1 MDKTYLTLFS
11 LLRQALGT
19 DHVEDSLP
27 TLDAKEWE
35 SVYQLAKEQSVRG
48 ISFETVRRLNDQQCP
63 PEELL
68 FMWTAEA
75 ERIKGRNKL
84 VYEEAARLTKF
95 FAQEGR
101 RTAVLK
107 GQANA
112 RLYPNPYSRQS
123 GDIDLWV
130 EGGRKSVSELV
141 VKMGLTKQKNL
152 KVETSYHHIHLPRLE
167 NGVTVEIHFRPS
179 SGSHNPFTNRRLQKF
194 LEAEIQK
201 SEPCPEGFCVPT
213 MTFAL
218 MMQMSHIQR
227 HFLSGGIGMRQLL
240 DYYELLT
247 HSTQEERDDVAKRL
261 KSMGLHWTAG
271 AVMWVLGE
279 VMNLKQDYML
289 KTPDEKRGRK
299 MLESIIKGGN
309 FGRYD
314 QGYLEES
321 LWKRWLM
328 MKKRTWSLWSFDPW
342 EIPWIEIRYWKIF
355 LERMPLRIKHRKLSL
370 KGVKLESEE

>member
-1 MDKTYLTLFS
+1 MNRTYDILS
-11 LLRQALGT
+11 HLLRLALG
-19 DHVEDSLP
+19 VEKNSNMP
-27 TLDAKEWE
+27 TLDAEEWA
-35 SVYQLAKEQSVRG
+35 SVYQMAKEQSVRG
-48 ISFETVRRLNDQQCP
+48 IAFEAVRRLNIEQCP

-75 ERIKGRNKL
+75 EQIKGRNKL
-84 VYEEAARLTKF
+84 IYEEAARLTKLF
-95 FAQEGR
+95 RQEGR

-179 SGSHNPFTNRRLQKF
+179 SGSHNPITNRRLQKF
-194 LEAEIQK
+194 LVAEILK
-201 SEPCPEGFCVPT
+201 SEPCQEGFNMPT
-213 MTFAL
+213 MAFAL
-218 MMQMSHIQR
+218 VMQMSHIQR
-227 HFLSGGIGMRQLL
+227 HFLGGGIGLRHII

-247 HSTQEERDDVAKRL
+247 HTTQVVRADVAKRL
-261 KSMGLHWTAG
+261 KPMGLHWTAG

-279 VMNLKQDYML
+279 VMHLSRGRML
-289 KTPDEKRGRK
+289 IAPDEKRGQK
-299 MLESIIKGGN
+299 MLDIIKAGGN
-309 FGRYD
+309 FGKYGW
-314 QGYLEES
+314 QEEGS
-321 LWKRWLM
+321 IWKRWFIW
-328 MKKRTWSLWSFDPW
+328 KRQTWSLWSFDPW
-342 EIPWIEIRYWKIF
+342 EIPWIEFRYWRIF
-355 LERMPLRIKHRKLSL
+355 FERIPLRIKHRTLSL
-370 KGVKLESEE
+370 NGVNFESE